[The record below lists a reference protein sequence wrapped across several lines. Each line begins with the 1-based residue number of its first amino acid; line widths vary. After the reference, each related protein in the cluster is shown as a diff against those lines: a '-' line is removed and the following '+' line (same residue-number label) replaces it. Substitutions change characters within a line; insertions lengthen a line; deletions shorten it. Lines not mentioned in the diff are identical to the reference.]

1 MIRRL
6 TSLGP
11 KGSNR
16 VKLSKSF
23 KEFFENEKSAGISLV
38 ICSIISMIIANSALS
53 GTYLGFWEEYV
64 GGLSISHWVNDGLMA
79 IFFLLIGCEL
89 KRELYE
95 GELSNLRN
103 AMLPIFA
110 ALGGV
115 AVPAIIHFS
124 LNAGL
129 PTQAGIGIPMAT
141 DIAFALGILALAG
154 DRVPGSLK
162 IFLTALAVIDDLIA
176 IIVIAIFYTSTFSL
190 LYLALALCV
199 FGILMIFNRFRFNSL
214 FIYLILGAVMWFFML
229 KSGVHATIAG
239 VLLAFTIPYT
249 PESDDEDPLNTL
261 EHNLHK
267 PVAFFILPVFALA
280 NTGIIIGANW
290 TEELTTSNSLGII
303 LGLFFG
309 KLIGVTTLSFIAVK
323 LKICRL
329 PSGLKWRHVIGAGF
343 LGGIGFTMAIFIT
356 NLAFKGDTI
365 LINDSKMA
373 VLLTSLCAGVAGFLW
388 LILFSNKNVDRDS
401 LDSMSF
407 DDTISPD
414 R

>member
-1 MIRRL
+1 MIRKL
-6 TSLGP
+6 ANLGS
-11 KGSNR
+11 KGANR
-16 VKLSKSF
+16 VKLTESF
-23 KEFFENEKSAGISLV
+23 KEFFDNEKSAGISLV
-38 ICSIISMIIANSALS
+38 ICSIISLIIANSAMS
-53 GTYLGFWEEYV
+53 GSYLGFWEQYV
-64 GGLSISHWVNDGLMA
+64 GGLSISHWVNDGFMA

-103 AMLPIFA
+103 AMLPIIA
-110 ALGGV
+110 AVGGV

-176 IIVIAIFYTSTFSL
+176 IIVIAIFYTSKFSL
-190 LYLALALCV
+190 LYLLLALSV
-199 FGILMIFNRFRFNSL
+199 FGVLMILNRLKFNSL
-214 FIYLILGAVMWFFML
+214 LFYLILGAVMWFFML

-249 PESDDEDPLNTL
+249 PETDDEDPLNVL
-261 EHNLHK
+261 EHHLHK

-290 TEELTTSNSLGII
+290 TQELTTPNSLGII

-309 KLIGVTTLSFIAVK
+309 KLLGVTMLTFIAVK

-329 PSGLKWRHVIGAGF
+329 PKSLKWHHIIGAGF

-356 NLAFKGDTI
+356 NLAFAGDTT

-388 LILFSNKNVDRDS
+388 LILFSGKNVDREI
-401 LDSMSF
+401 LESMSY
-407 DDTISPD
+407 DETLSPD